1 MIEILR
7 TTVENK
13 DFTTLISFLDAELKI
28 SDGDNHSFY
37 DQFNKLDAIKNV
49 VIAYENNTPIGCG
62 AFKIHK
68 NSTVEIK
75 RMYVSPNGRRKG
87 IAVKI
92 VNELEKW
99 AATLGYVKCILE
111 TGKQQPEAI
120 ELYKKC
126 GYTITS
132 NFGFYENAENS
143 VCFEKKLSNH

>member
-7 TTVENK
+7 TTAENK
-13 DFTTLISFLDAELKI
+13 DFTNLISFLDAELKI

-49 VIAYENNTPIGCG
+49 VIAYENSIPIGCG
-62 AFKIHK
+62 AFKKHK
-68 NSTVEIK
+68 KATVEIK
-75 RMYVSPNGRRKG
+75 RMYVSRIGRRKG
-87 IAVKI
+87 IASKI

-99 AATLGYVKCILE
+99 AATLGYTKCILE

-126 GYTITS
+126 GYTITP
-132 NFGFYENAENS
+132 NFGFYENVENS
-143 VCFEKKLSNH
+143 VCFEKKLSNY

>member
-7 TTVENK
+7 TTSENK
-13 DFTTLISFLDAELKI
+13 DFINLISFLDTELKI

-49 VIAYENNTPIGCG
+49 VVAYENNTPIGCG
-62 AFKIHK
+62 AFKTHK
-68 NSTVEIK
+68 KAIIEIK
-75 RMYVSPNGRRKG
+75 RMYVSPLGRRKG
-87 IAVKI
+87 IASKI

-99 AATLGYVKCILE
+99 AATLGHAKCILE

-126 GYTITS
+126 GYTVTP
-132 NFGFYENAENS
+132 NFGFYENVENS
-143 VCFEKKLSNH
+143 VCFEKKLSNY